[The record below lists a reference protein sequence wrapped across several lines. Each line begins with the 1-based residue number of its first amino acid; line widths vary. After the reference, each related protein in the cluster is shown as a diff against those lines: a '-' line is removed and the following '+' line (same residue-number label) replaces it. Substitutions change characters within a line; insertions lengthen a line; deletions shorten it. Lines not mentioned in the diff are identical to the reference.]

1 MSEGQQKSIFVTGAA
16 GGMGRAVA
24 QRFAAAGWFVGLYDL
39 DTQGLEVTA
48 ALLPAGQFVSGELD
62 VTSETAFTEAAGAF
76 GARTAGRC
84 DVLFNNA
91 GIAPGGSF
99 GDMPLAQLEQIVRIN
114 VMGVIIGTRALLPL
128 LQETP
133 GALCISTSSSVAIYG
148 HAGRAVYSASK
159 AAVKNL
165 TEALDLEFESLDIR
179 TADVLPGCIDT
190 PMLRGA
196 LAASNDGVFH
206 ESMLDHLPKEG
217 PYRLIEVSAIA
228 DAVWQAYADP
238 GANSGP
244 LHWYVPPELEAI
256 EAMSPAEARQET
268 RRFLFRE

>member
-1 MSEGQQKSIFVTGAA
+1 MTAQAGKSIFITGAA
-16 GGMGRAVA
+16 GGMGRATA
-24 QRFAAAGWFVGLYDL
+24 QRFAAAGWFVGLYDR
-39 DTQGLEVTA
+39 DTAGLQETA
-48 ALLPAGQFVSGELD
+48 ALLPAGQAVTGALD
-62 VTSETAFTEAAGAF
+62 VTSEAAFAEATEAFAQH
-76 GARTAGRC
+76 TAGRC

-91 GIAPGGSF
+91 GIAPGGAF
-99 GDMPLAQLEQIVRIN
+99 GDMPLAELERIIRIN

-128 LQETP
+128 LGRTP
-133 GALCISTSSSVAIYG
+133 GSLCISTSSSVAIYG

-165 TEALDLEFESLDIR
+165 TEALDLEFESRGIR

-190 PMLRGA
+190 PMLRNA
-196 LAASNDGVFH
+196 LAAGNGGVF
-206 ESMLDHLPKEG
+206 EDSLLEHLPKEG

-238 GANSGP
+238 GANSSP

-256 EAMSPAEARQET
+256 EAMSPEQARLET